1 MEEKSKK
8 PNTRFK
14 NPAEKRA
21 EKMKIALNS
30 EEKSQLIL
38 NAEALNYSS
47 LAEFIRDSGLKSIDE
62 KLKKKNKTINGYKV
76 FNKK

>member
-1 MEEKSKK
+1 MEEKLKK

-38 NAEALNYSS
+38 NAEALNYS
-47 LAEFIRDSGLKSIDE
+47 
-62 KLKKKNKTINGYKV
+62 
-76 FNKK
+76 